1 MPVCYQFAEKGTC
14 RFGDSCRFEHIP
26 HAPVSKVRLWPTCL
40 MQASLTAKT
49 AQEQKAPKVPKAR
62 KVVDQHRPVPDH
74 IVAFF
79 SRYPEFD
86 YDSDLSF
93 IDEFYRMCDHFGW
106 RRYSNERDQA
116 RDAMRRAMVQ
126 QFNHTFGTNA
136 EDLASWQKLC
146 EIIQIDPIPDKL
158 KQCRR
163 VRLSSSHCIVPPSYY
178 RLAGCRDVPYQYLR
192 SPRRSFPW
200 NGPDQVPHGSRVEC
214 VHSGFW
220 EDISERR
227 GRGWEPPG
235 ILVASHP
242 ESTARARDT
251 AWCEGRT

>member
-26 HAPVSKVRLWPTCL
+26 HAPVSK
-40 MQASLTAKT
+40 
-49 AQEQKAPKVPKAR
+49 EQKAPKVPKAR

-163 VRLSSSHCIVPPSYY
+163 AVVTSHINICDLLDAPFLGTAPTRFPTEVALSVYT
-178 RLAGCRDVPYQYLR
+178 
-192 SPRRSFPW
+192 RSFGKIFPR
-200 NGPDQVPHGSRVEC
+200 DEVEAGSLLEYLLR
-214 VHSGFW
+214 H
-220 EDISERR
+220 ILNPRPERGIQR
-227 GRGWEPPG
+227 GVKG
-235 ILVASHP
+235 
-242 ESTARARDT
+242 
-251 AWCEGRT
+251 GRKTS